1 MDWKNLVHTY
11 IRAYTPLPSQAD
23 ADENEENP
31 GKRRCGYSHS
41 SLLLSMILLISVSL
55 NVWFVHKLSDLNLL
69 CSRYTSLY
77 GKPHRVTV
85 NKHRTN
91 TEHLLTCMTR
101 FSIYCRTSHKI
112 QGHVIQRLVLHS
124 NSLSRPSR
132 TRHRCM
138 MPPHLYQLNQS
149 RCANLYSRRS
159 SFKVWTTTRTS
170 KVLSKSRRW
179 VRSKYR
185 GVPSFTLFEK
195 ALDILKVHYTH
206 CLDILRQQIMCTAD
220 TGVFGQW
227 WVKDIGP
234 FVDFNT
240 KHKCKN
246 FEDIRVWAEKKQVRD
261 GEREVEF
268 RMRIWTV
275 RLKDTKEKKRHTL
288 VTLETH
294 GAKHCLHNS
303 NAHPLQFNEQSRSST
318 ISSQVSWTK
327 SPIPPSPSSLNH
339 ICCNAG
345 ACVNRLRAMLPA
357 QASLNPPQLRRGTAE
372 STRPSSSTRRQGNK
386 TPSSRPRGSR
396 VKGPGRTRQRAQDSS
411 KQVRAHHRGIEE
423 GFPVVVLG
431 DPRLLG
437 SCCGTSD
444 AGSAVVAENGELE
457 RHQVLHVREDELDCA
472 CVDAETKIGD
482 LLERLRDVGNQ
493 RHELNIQVHVN
504 LQGADRRVG
513 SDGLDGALI
522 DQALGAPLQLEGS
535 EHGAVVENID
545 EVFRSSPLDTSA
557 QSQRA
562 EVETTTQSRQ
572 EVVGGRNDIRAFV
585 QVAANFEMA
594 QASAHEAPDA
604 SIGTLQAR
612 VLQTAT
618 FMVLARRL
626 EFDGDAAQKVC
637 EELSMGEGLGSQ
649 DGEEVVDGGC
659 GTPVQSQCL
668 ISCRAIARDD
678 VLQSCSVV
686 FQVIDDFLVQL
697 SREGVPTSNTRSGG
711 SGCSHC
717 DIFAQNAMET
727 VVYSKDDWMQEVEG
741 LPSISHQFSVSKIS
755 LDSTPEL
762 CSRRGGS

>member
-77 GKPHRVTV
+77 GKPHRVTAMSFNGSFFTQTAYRGPAGPDTDAV
-85 NKHRTN
+85 W
-91 TEHLLTCMTR
+91 
-101 FSIYCRTSHKI
+101 S
-112 QGHVIQRLVLHS
+112 
-124 NSLSRPSR
+124 SLGKDCKASPV
-132 TRHRCM
+132 

-396 VKGPGRTRQRAQDSS
+396 VKGPGRSPRQQQTGQGAPSRDARWVKSS
-411 KQVRAHHRGIEE
+411 SLRILLWNFRYRDLR
-423 GFPVVVLG
+423 VVI
-431 DPRLLG
+431 
-437 SCCGTSD
+437 
-444 AGSAVVAENGELE
+444 AENGELE

-504 LQGADRRVG
+504 LQGADRRLSVHL
-513 SDGLDGALI
+513 SSLRDLSMVQL
-522 DQALGAPLQLEGS
+522 LRTSTRSSEVAPL
-535 EHGAVVENID
+535 
-545 EVFRSSPLDTSA
+545 T
-557 QSQRA
+557 RA
-562 EVETTTQSRQ
+562 RRVNERRSRQ
-572 EVVGGRNDIRAFV
+572 PPRADRKLSVDPIV
-585 QVAANFEMA
+585 QDC
-594 QASAHEAPDA
+594 Q
-604 SIGTLQAR
+604 TLQAR